1 MAGRLVR
8 ESVLLTLSVAALAAV
23 TGVVY
28 GLRPYAPVVSLGSLY
43 VFAVLPIAVL
53 GGLVYAL
60 PVAVASGL
68 VFNFLFLP
76 PLHTLR
82 LRDSENWIAIT
93 VYVVTAVVV
102 SGLAAR
108 TRRRAEEAEQRE
120 REAALLAEIGEL
132 LLEGGRV
139 QERLR
144 EVAAAI
150 GRVLGSGRAWIEL
163 GSLRQAGSDESAH
176 ELAVGGR
183 RVGRLYLDKDVRL
196 VGTAATRLLPGIAS
210 MLAVARERE
219 ELAQT
224 AVEAETLRRS
234 DEIKTAVLRAVSH
247 DLRSPLTAIRAAREG
262 LENRSLSL
270 SEADREELQATVR
283 AETDRLD
290 RLVANLL
297 DLSRLESG
305 AATARPELWTV
316 EALVGRALDAVGAV
330 AAERVEVVLAAELPP
345 VRVDAAQL
353 ERALSNLLENA
364 LALSLRC
371 LVEAEPML
379 GEVVVRVSDEGP
391 GLDPADLERIFLPF
405 ERGAAAGRGG
415 SGLGLSIARGFV
427 EANGGRIWAEAQP
440 NAGATFAVALPAEP
454 IPAALN
460 A

>member
-1 MAGRLVR
+1 MSA
-8 ESVLLTLSVAALAAV
+8 AALAAV

-108 TRRRAEEAEQRE
+108 MRRRAAEAEQRE
-120 REAALLAEIGEL
+120 REAALLAEIGEVL
-132 LLEGGRV
+132 LVGGQV

-144 EVAAAI
+144 EIATAT
-150 GRVLGSGRAWIEL
+150 GRVLGSRRAWIEL
-163 GSLRQAGSDESAH
+163 GSLRRAGPNESAH
-176 ELAVGGR
+176 DLAVGGR
-183 RVGRLYLDKDVRL
+183 DIGRLYLDKDVRL
-196 VGTAATRLLPGIAS
+196 AGTAATRLLPGIAS

-219 ELAQT
+219 ELART

-247 DLRSPLTAIRAAREG
+247 DLRSPLTAIRAARDG
-262 LENRSLSL
+262 LENPSLSL
-270 SEADREELQATVR
+270 SKTDREELQATMR

-290 RLVANLL
+290 RLVSNLL

-305 AATARPELWTV
+305 TATARPELWTV
-316 EALVGRALDAVGAV
+316 DAIVARALEALGA
-330 AAERVEVVLAAELPP
+330 AADRVDLVLAAELPP

-364 LALSLRC
+364 LAVSARC
-371 LVEAEPML
+371 IVEAEPML
-379 GEVVVRVSDEGP
+379 DEVVVRVTDEGP

-405 ERGAAAGRGG
+405 ERGATAGRGG

-440 NAGATFAVALPAEP
+440 AAGATFAVALPAAP
-454 IPAALN
+454 IPAAVSG
-460 A
+460 